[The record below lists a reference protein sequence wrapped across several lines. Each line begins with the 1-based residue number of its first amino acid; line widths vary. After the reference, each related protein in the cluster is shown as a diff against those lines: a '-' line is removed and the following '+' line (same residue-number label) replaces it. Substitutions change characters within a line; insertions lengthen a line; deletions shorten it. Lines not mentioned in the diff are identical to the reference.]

1 MVQKKRVH
9 GGDGDPAF
17 VHNDECLCVG
27 KELKIKD
34 GDPRKK
40 GSMTEGFPA
49 GLWNLDV
56 VESKE

>member
-1 MVQKKRVH
+1 MVQKRVH

-17 VHNDECLCVG
+17 VHDECLCVG

-40 GSMTEGFPA
+40 GSMVERFAAGF
-49 GLWNLDV
+49 WNLDC
-56 VESKE
+56 S